1 MGLFPVYF
9 NRYRLTVDET
19 YLISNGNRI
28 REAKLIRSTERG
40 FNFLDIV
47 TQKNLFKKHIYPR
60 EIVREGVKDFTFMI
74 LRGITIDKKQ
84 TV

>member
-1 MGLFPVYF
+1 MGIFPIYF

-28 REAKLIRSTERG
+28 REAKLIRSTDRG
-40 FNFLDIV
+40 FNFLDIA
-47 TQKNLFKKHIYPR
+47 TQKNLFKKHLYPIETNR
-60 EIVREGVKDFTFMI
+60 TGNKFTFML
-74 LRGITIDKKQ
+74 LRGITIDIKQ